1 MVVAPEHPLGE
12 KLVSSAQKCA
22 VISYTEAAQKTSDM
36 DRGELSKEKTGVPL
50 GAYAINPVNGEE
62 IPIWVTDYVLMSYGT
77 GAIMAVPGHDQ
88 RDYEFAKEYDLP
100 IVEVVSGGDISE
112 NAFTDNVDG
121 LLINSSNDDG
131 LDLNGQKVA
140 NAIQSTIE
148 WLKRTDKGEATIQYK
163 LRDWLFSRQRYWGE
177 PIPVV
182 HKIDGS
188 SIAVNESDLPLKLP
202 HLDN

>member
-1 MVVAPEHPLGE
+1 
-12 KLVSSAQKCA
+12 
-22 VISYTEAAQKTSDM
+22 
-36 DRGELSKEKTGVPL
+36 
-50 GAYAINPVNGEE
+50 
-62 IPIWVTDYVLMSYGT
+62 MSYGT

-100 IVEVVSGGDISE
+100 IVEVVSGGNITE
-112 NAFTDNVDG
+112 NAYTDNVDG

-131 LDLNGQKVA
+131 LDLNGQIVA

-148 WLKRTDKGEATIQYK
+148 WLKRVQKGEATIQYK

-182 HKIDGS
+182 HKSDGS
-188 SIAVNESDLPLKLP
+188 IIAAQENLLWPILTIG
-202 HLDN
+202 

>member
-1 MVVAPEHPLGE
+1 MYN
-12 KLVSSAQKCA
+12 K
-22 VISYTEAAQKTSDM
+22 I
-36 DRGELSKEKTGVPL
+36 
-50 GAYAINPVNGEE
+50 INPVNGKE
-62 IPIWVTDYVLMSYGT
+62 IPIWVADYVLMSYGT

-100 IVEVVSGGDISE
+100 IVEVVSGGDILE

-148 WLKRTDKGEATIQYK
+148 WLKRSEKGEATIQYK
-163 LRDWLFSRQRYWGE
+163 LRD
-177 PIPVV
+177 
-182 HKIDGS
+182 
-188 SIAVNESDLPLKLP
+188 
-202 HLDN
+202 